1 MTNKINDSRLV
12 NMAAD
17 IAAMEDDTIRL
28 IDECR
33 TKHPEISEELTNI
46 LGYLVAAHI
55 IVKDV
60 ADWPVP
66 LA

>member
-1 MTNKINDSRLV
+1 MTDRINDSRLV

-33 TKHPEISEELTNI
+33 TKHPKVSEELTTV
-46 LGYLVAAHI
+46 LGYLVAAHLGL
-55 IVKDV
+55 KDV
-60 ADWPVP
+60 AEWPVP
-66 LA
+66 LP

>member
-12 NMAAD
+12 NIAAD

-33 TKHPEISEELTNI
+33 KLHPEVSQELTNI

-55 IVKDV
+55 IVKDI
-60 ADWPVP
+60 AEWPVP
-66 LA
+66 LP

>member
-12 NMAAD
+12 NIAAD

-33 TKHPEISEELTNI
+33 KRHPEVSQELTNI

-55 IVKDV
+55 IVKDI
-60 ADWPVP
+60 AEWPVP
-66 LA
+66 LP